1 MKHLKLFESVSESDF
16 DDVKDIFQD
25 IVDEY
30 DIYKISMHSG
40 AQTLS
45 SGLYYAYKFITGNAS
60 YNKSN
65 SFRIEIY
72 LINESKRLGL
82 RINETQFDEDINKLK
97 HDLENFKNRIT
108 QIGFD
113 VEFRNELNCEMLL
126 SGVDIIIRL
135 NAF

>member
-65 SFRIEIY
+65 SLLYAGVLLLNKGVLEKGCLY
-72 LINESKRLGL
+72 LREAYVLGNEDAKRYISKFCKSTS
-82 RINETQFDEDINKLK
+82 N
-97 HDLENFKNRIT
+97 
-108 QIGFD
+108 
-113 VEFRNELNCEMLL
+113 
-126 SGVDIIIRL
+126 
-135 NAF
+135 